1 MTRERRNWH
10 ELCEAAS
17 KELDSERL
25 MALVSELIE
34 ALEEPKIPSKEAGEG
49 IAG

>member
-1 MTRERRNWH
+1 MTDDSRNWH

-17 KELDSERL
+17 KEPDSERL

-34 ALEEPKIPSKEAGEG
+34 ALDEG
-49 IAG
+49 KTPASDACEG

>member
-1 MTRERRNWH
+1 MTGESPNWH

-17 KELDSERL
+17 KEPDSERL

-34 ALEEPKIPSKEAGEG
+34 ALDECKTPAKGERMHRM
-49 IAG
+49 A